1 MSAVQS
7 EKLAGMGE
15 TLRYFDQLPVEARHE
30 LQDTIGRAARGVLLE
45 QQTVVAKKTGALAA
59 RLTLALI
66 AEKLAARIGLVG
78 VGAGRRTKYDA
89 ASFYGRFVHFGR
101 AAQTVVVT
109 RRVKGRKVRGN
120 GRVRA
125 DGTKSQRTVSYL
137 NQKEKL
143 RRKRTYDGKP
153 SLNTGT
159 PVGSPYK
166 LQVAAMGARP
176 FIDPPGARDAADAE
190 IGGFW
195 DRLDARIGGGGAG
208 A

>member
-109 RRVKGRKVRGN
+109 RRVKARKVRGN

-125 DGTKSQRTVSYL
+125 NGTKSERTVSYL
-137 NQKEKL
+137 NQKERL
-143 RRKRTYDGKP
+143 RRRGPNK
-153 SLNTGT
+153 GT
-159 PVGSPYK
+159 PIGSPYRMK
-166 LQVAAMGARP
+166 VRAMGARP